1 MYTQN
6 TPVHVKL
13 WHHDFWRL
21 ALANLLMTMSVYM
34 FIPVLPQWLSAYGAI
49 LPGYAM
55 VAYLVGI
62 YTLGGFCSY
71 LIQRFRR
78 SHVCITAVLVMAICT
93 ALMFYFPSILCNSTE
108 MIPGMLILSRFLVG
122 AAFGLAQMILTS
134 TLVIDTCESF
144 QRTEANHSAAWFG
157 RFALSLGPILALC
170 VMRFYSFQWVVAASL
185 VCAVISCVLL
195 FMVDF
200 PFKAPDD
207 EVPTYSLDRF
217 FLPHGFPLFVN
228 LLLCM
233 IAVGIILSIEAEM
246 LFYAMMM
253 GGFLM
258 ALLTQKYV
266 FSNAELKSEIV
277 TGLILIG
284 AAMLMLMTKKPIASN
299 YIVPVF
305 IGLGTGIIGTRFL
318 LFFIKLSKHCQ
329 RGTSQSSYFLSW
341 ETGLWSGILI
351 GICLHESGKGMLP
364 ETSLAITLVAL
375 LMYQFFTH
383 SWYLKNK
390 NR

>member
-34 FIPVLPQWLSAYGAI
+34 FIPVLPQWLSAYGTT

-78 SHVCITAVLVMAICT
+78 T
-93 ALMFYFPSILCNSTE
+93 
-108 MIPGMLILSRFLVG
+108 GMLILSRFLVG

-351 GICLHESGKGMLP
+351 GICLQESGKGMLP